1 MDWITIPDNQ
11 DQAPAEYTSKWG
23 QAKKVTFCTQ
33 RAFCR
38 QPPSTA
44 NPHTFQRADD
54 GRRRS
59 SRLLGQVG
67 TSAELYYP
75 GGQSPHVQMRE

>member
-38 QPPSTA
+38 QPPTLQTLILS
-44 NPHTFQRADD
+44 NERMMVVGEVQDYW
-54 GRRRS
+54 GRW
-59 SRLLGQVG
+59 GQVPSFI
-67 TSAELYYP
+67 TQEANLRMYK
-75 GGQSPHVQMRE
+75 